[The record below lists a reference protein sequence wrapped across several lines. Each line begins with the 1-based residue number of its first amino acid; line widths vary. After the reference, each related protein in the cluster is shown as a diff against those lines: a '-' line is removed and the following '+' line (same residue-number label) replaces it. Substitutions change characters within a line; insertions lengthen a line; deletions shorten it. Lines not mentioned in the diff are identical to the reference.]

1 MILLIAR
8 CEEQDQREK
17 TKTFLSCN
25 FIIWKW
31 KTLLFITKYV
41 GRLYRGFLVIFVDCK
56 CSNCLFYWICACD
69 ATAGPNKPMTTG
81 HVLQK
86 EKSCFHY
93 RIRPD
98 WPNFN
103 YRPENNIEVAQYAVF
118 SFTCGMPYHPFW
130 NFTVRLVEPFWLKK
144 RQEGP
149 DTQDMLT
156 IWLFSHLAFGVAKPV
171 QQVCKSVTTA

>member
-1 MILLIAR
+1 MLLYYTTIIRYFRVFDFAHSKVR
-8 CEEQDQREK
+8 RAGPKRK
-17 TKTFLSCN
+17 TETFLSCN

-41 GRLYRGFLVIFVDCK
+41 GRLYRDFLVIFVDCE

-69 ATAGPNKPMTTG
+69 ATASPNKPMTTG

-130 NFTVRLVEPFWLKK
+130 NFTVRLMEPFWLKK
-144 RQEGP
+144 DRRDLIP
-149 DTQDMLT
+149 K
-156 IWLFSHLAFGVAKPV
+156 I
-171 QQVCKSVTTA
+171 C